1 MKPFVVITCFMLLF
15 FSCESAEK
23 VKQMERLT
31 KMIEQTDSLNRVFQK
46 NKMDSIVEYQIAANS
61 IMIRLKNNYKPTK
74 VDMVF
79 GEKVNEFKELQMLF
93 VKEKEENKRT
103 LTDQGMVI
111 SNSLREEKQ
120 ALYNLKMDIEIGRGD
135 KKKYDE
141 FITFEQNKL
150 NTIKV
155 LLEQY
160 LIRKNKYLPRFRK
173 SLKELNDY
181 MDKWEKENMPKKN

>member
-1 MKPFVVITCFMLLF
+1 MKPFVFITCFMLLF

-31 KMIEQTDSLNRVFQK
+31 KMIEQTDSLNRVFKK

-181 MDKWEKENMPKKN
+181 MDKWEKENMQKKN

>member
-1 MKPFVVITCFMLLF
+1 MKPFVFITCFMLLF

-31 KMIEQTDSLNRVFQK
+31 KMIEQTDSLNRVFKK

-79 GEKVNEFKELQMLF
+79 GEKVNEFNELQMLF

-173 SLKELNDY
+173 SLKELNNY
-181 MDKWEKENMPKKN
+181 MDKWEKENMQKKN

>member
-1 MKPFVVITCFMLLF
+1 MLLF

-46 NKMDSIVEYQIAANS
+46 NKMDSIVEYQIAANT

-141 FITFEQNKL
+141 FITFEQNKV

-181 MDKWEKENMPKKN
+181 MDKWEKENMQKKN